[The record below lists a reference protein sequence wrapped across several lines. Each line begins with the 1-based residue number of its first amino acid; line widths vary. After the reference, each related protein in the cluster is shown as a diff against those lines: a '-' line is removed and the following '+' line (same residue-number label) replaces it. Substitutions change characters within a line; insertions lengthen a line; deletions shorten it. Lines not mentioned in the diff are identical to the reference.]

1 MELLLLNQVAF
12 NMIEVESGVK
22 RGENGVVPKLEIAF
36 LSGRLKVLKGYNSQL
51 KEQVNNIIY
60 VFN

>member
-1 MELLLLNQVAF
+1 
-12 NMIEVESGVK
+12 MIEVVSGVK
-22 RGENGVVPKLEIAF
+22 PDENGVVPKLKAEIAF
-36 LSGRLKVLKGYNSQL
+36 LSGRVKALEGYNSQL